1 LTPEGLV
8 GDAPAALGEE
18 ARWAAREERR
28 VSERDKDERQ
38 RGEETILCTVCGT
51 SNLAGDHYCAECGAP
66 LPRHV
71 QASPAD
77 GETPG
82 VPPIL
87 ETGSAPD
94 PSSSSKNPGQENA
107 AWIFGARP
115 AAVIGGGVFLLL
127 LAAALLAIGQRDDTG
142 TIVMLSFCAAPLGLL
157 VLLIGIA
164 RYIVSAAAK
173 RGEGER
179 SGALR

>member
-1 LTPEGLV
+1 
-8 GDAPAALGEE
+8 
-18 ARWAAREERR
+18 

-38 RGEETILCTVCGT
+38 RGGETVNCTVCGT

-66 LPRHV
+66 LPRQPGTV
-71 QASPAD
+71 G
-77 GETPG
+77 GETPA
-82 VPPIL
+82 VPETL
-87 ETGSAPD
+87 ETGAPAPD
-94 PSSSSKNPGQENA
+94 ATQGPRNPDQENA

-115 AAVIGGGVFLLL
+115 AAVVGGGVLLLL

-164 RYIVSAAAK
+164 RYVGSAAK
-173 RGEGER
+173 RGGET
-179 SGALR
+179 GALR